1 MSELAASAAPQAVFA
16 PEAVLKFRAA
26 MDESPA
32 ALGWSACGRWL
43 AAISATGMIH
53 ILDASSLE
61 ISSWQAH
68 QPGGLALA
76 WHPSKQLLASSGQDG
91 YVRLWD
97 FSTGGTLKACNPKA
111 CNPKA
116 YAPKACAEVALAD
129 DSASTWI
136 EQISWRP
143 DGAQLA
149 IAAGT
154 KIVLLSPEGDLAAAY
169 VFPGGTVAALCW
181 RPKGAQLAAAGYG
194 GIRIYNVL
202 DSSSRPQD
210 LKWKGSLLSI
220 SWSPDGRVIAAGCQD
235 NTVHFWRLPELRDA
249 MMSGFQYKPVQLS
262 WSNNSRWLITG
273 GSSSLILWPFDKKGP
288 EGRKPVSLQFHQ
300 EAICAV
306 SISSRGHQL
315 ATGCR
320 GGQIALWTRI
330 GDPLPAFEA
339 QLDSRPEF
347 LAWSPQ
353 KNARL
358 LASVSRNGTL
368 NLWEA
373 L

>member
-1 MSELAASAAPQAVFA
+1 MSELAVSARPQAVVA
-16 PEAVLKFRAA
+16 PPAVLKFRAD

-53 ILDASSLE
+53 TLDANSLE
-61 ISSWQAH
+61 ITCWQAH
-68 QPGGLALA
+68 QTGGLAVA
-76 WHPSKQLLASSGQDG
+76 WHPAKQLLASSGQDG

-97 FSTGGTLKACNPKA
+97 FSTGCNLKVTPE
-111 CNPKA
+111 
-116 YAPKACAEVALAD
+116 ACAEVALTD
-129 DSASTWI
+129 DNASSWI

-149 IAAGT
+149 IAAGN
-154 KIVLLSPEGDLAAAY
+154 KIVLLSPKGDLAAAY

-220 SWSPDGRVIAAGCQD
+220 NWSPDGRVIAAGCQD

-288 EGRKPVSLQFHQ
+288 EGRKPVALEFHQ
-300 EAICAV
+300 QAICAV

-320 GGQIALWTRI
+320 GGRIALWTRI

-353 KNARL
+353 KDARL